1 MDMTS
6 YLLGKKSSGGGGS
19 RKVYETTYNVQNNT
33 FGDIEKDLTIDD
45 LSNGAIK
52 IEYTYSDGNKQ
63 NTVVNIFNIVFSASD
78 TSINGILL
86 VVYNL
91 ATYGLGE
98 LLYTLDGKLAW
109 YEWGEINGNI

>member
-6 YLLGKKSSGGGGS
+6 YLLGKKSSGGSG
-19 RKVYETTYNVQNNT
+19 KNVYETTYNASTNK
-33 FGDIEKDLTIDD
+33 FGDIEKNLTIDD
-45 LSNGAIK
+45 LSNSAIK
-52 IEYTYSDGNKQ
+52 IEYTYTDNNQQ

-78 TSINGILL
+78 TSINGIML

-98 LLYTLDGKLAW
+98 LLYTPDGKLTW
-109 YEWGEINGNI
+109 YEA